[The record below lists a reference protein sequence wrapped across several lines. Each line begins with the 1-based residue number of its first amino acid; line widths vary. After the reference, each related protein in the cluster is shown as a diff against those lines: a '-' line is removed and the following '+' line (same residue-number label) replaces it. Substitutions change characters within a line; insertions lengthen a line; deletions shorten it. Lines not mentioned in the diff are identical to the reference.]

1 MKRMKGPAEWYRVF
15 SERPDFEPDDE
26 QLKVVGYLQDLFEDL
41 ESFQKQQHALLSRTF
56 GLRRVPRG
64 IYIHGDV
71 GRGKSVIMDG
81 FFSCLP
87 ESGKR
92 RVHFHEFMVEV
103 HERMRQLSTREDPL
117 RTVAMQI
124 ASQTHVLCFDEFH
137 VSDIADAMILKRL
150 FEFLMDQD
158 ITLVITSNY
167 APDDLY
173 PEGLQRERF
182 LPAISLLKEKLT
194 VVMIHGDRDH
204 RKRVLE
210 HLNVYFHPLGVPSEM
225 SMQSTFHAL
234 CQHPLAISE
243 LEVLGRRIVVRGAGE
258 GVAWFGFDELCGGAR
273 SQRDYLELAARYRTL
288 MLSDIPQLT
297 EKWREAAFRLT
308 WLVDIAY
315 DRHIRLVI
323 SAESTPELLYSEE
336 LRNEES
342 ERTISR
348 LMEMQTSGYLA
359 DWSPIHE

>member
-1 MKRMKGPAEWYRVF
+1 MKGPAEWYKIF
-15 SERPDFEPDDE
+15 SERSDFERDDE
-26 QLKVVGYLQDLFEDL
+26 QLKVVTHLQNLFDDI
-41 ESFQKQQHALLSRTF
+41 ESFQRQRQGFFSRTF
-56 GLRRVPRG
+56 GIHRVLRG
-64 IYIHGDV
+64 IYIYGDV

-92 RVHFHEFMVEV
+92 RVHFHEFMAEV
-103 HERMRQLSTREDPL
+103 HERMRQLSAREDPL
-117 RTVAMQI
+117 RTVATQI
-124 ASQTHVLCFDEFH
+124 ASHTRILCFDEFH

-150 FEFLMDQD
+150 FEFLMARDMV
-158 ITLVITSNY
+158 LVITSNY

-182 LPAISLLKEKLT
+182 LPAIALLKEKLT
-194 VVMIHGDRDH
+194 VVRIQGHRDH

-210 HLNVYFHPLGVPSEM
+210 HLNVYFQPLGVISDM

-234 CQHPLAISE
+234 CQHPQVSSD
-243 LEVLGRRIVVRGAGE
+243 LEILGRRVSVRGAGE
-258 GVAWFGFDELCGGAR
+258 SVAWFEFDELCGGAR

-288 MLSDIPQLT
+288 MLSDIPHLT
-297 EKWREAAFRLT
+297 EKWGEAALRLT

-323 SAESTPELLYSEE
+323 SAESMPESLYSEE
-336 LRNEES
+336 LRNDES

-359 DWSPIHE
+359 DWFPIHG